1 MSEDI
6 KKIQTILD
14 KILLMN
20 YSKRNAGD
28 FNDILS
34 FIYKNLE
41 YSYQNGLSI
50 IFQDDEDQIEFEF
63 YTYYDEFEENC
74 SNKVIISKDLSKLF
88 IDINYGSIHFYDNF
102 ILNRNSVIRDREL
115 VENYIDDENEKYYA
129 I

>member
-28 FNDILS
+28 LNDILS